1 MTTHRDGAEPDVTLS
16 VRETRMI
23 VERILLAS
31 GLPDGIVPAIGNC
44 VIYSQAMQLGGLAAF
59 ESSIAVISETRLSAI
74 RLVQESPEA
83 CVIDGGRNHAWLIA
97 NDALDLAVASY
108 RRGGAGFVEVRNVH
122 AAAEGRV
129 IEGLAQRHGARAEVA
144 IAAGVASIKVVA
156 DQLSGPDRVMEA
168 ALRYGFPVARGLWR
182 ALYDRSAA
190 ALTPDSLESRRHA
203 GPVMVDAQG
212 RVHGRD
218 DDDTD
223 FELLVG
229 QPAGL
234 PGACERA

>member
-1 MTTHRDGAEPDVTLS
+1 MTAHRDRAEPEVTLS

-31 GLPDGIVPAIGNC
+31 GLPDGFVPAVGNC

-59 ESSIAVISETRLSAI
+59 ESSIAVISESQLSAI

-83 CVIDGGRNHAWLIA
+83 CVVDGGRNHAWLVVH
-97 NDALDLAVASY
+97 DALDLAVASY
-108 RRGGAGFVEVRNVH
+108 RRGGAGLVEVRNVQTV
-122 AAAEGRV
+122 AEARV
-129 IEGLAQRHGARAEVA
+129 VEGLAQRHGARAEVT
-144 IAAGVASIKVVA
+144 IAEGVVGIKMVA
-156 DQLSGPDRVMEA
+156 DQLPGPDRLMEA
-168 ALRYGFPVARGLWR
+168 ALRHGFPVTHELWR
-182 ALYDRSAA
+182 TLYDRSSA

-203 GPVMVDAQG
+203 GPVMVDAEG

-234 PGACERA
+234 PGASERA